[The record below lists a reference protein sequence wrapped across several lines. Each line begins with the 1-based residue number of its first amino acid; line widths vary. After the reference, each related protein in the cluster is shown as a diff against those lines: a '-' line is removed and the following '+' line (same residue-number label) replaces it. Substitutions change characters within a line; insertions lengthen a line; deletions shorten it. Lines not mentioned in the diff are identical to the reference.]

1 VPNGFAGAPDGAA
14 HGEAQMNPFVRSSC
28 CLAAVAA
35 LANCGGG
42 SPKNENGSA
51 ANATQAAENATAN
64 TLMPA
69 APAAPPAPAV
79 SANEKRM
86 TIEALPVAQPGPG
99 VAVGSV
105 HMVRS
110 ASGIETDGFGGG
122 CMVFEDPASG
132 VCHKDSDCHVPSY
145 ISAAAGPW
153 AYCADQKCW
162 IKPADK
168 AFCWKSRYSTPQLP
182 LQVGKPQSTPKV
194 TLASLP
200 AQLFQGPA
208 KNQIRARVIACLNGK
223 YKSGDAPP
231 CAGGK
236 GPRTDDIGDAK
247 TLTK

>member
-1 VPNGFAGAPDGAA
+1 
-14 HGEAQMNPFVRSSC
+14 MNPFVRSSC
-28 CLAAVAA
+28 CLAALAA

-42 SPKNENGSA
+42 APKNENG
-51 ANATQAAENATAN
+51 NAVNVTQAVENATAN
-64 TLMPA
+64 TLT
-69 APAAPPAPAV
+69 PAAPPAPAV

-86 TIEALPVAQPGPG
+86 TIEALPVAQSGPG

-110 ASGIETDGFGGG
+110 ASGIETDGFAGG
-122 CMVFEDPASG
+122 CMVFEVPASG
-132 VCHKDSDCHVPSY
+132 VCKKDSDCHVPSY
-145 ISAAAGPW
+145 ISAAGGPW
-153 AYCADQKCW
+153 ASCADQKCW

-168 AFCWKSRYSTPQLP
+168 AFCWKSRYSTPLQP

-208 KNQIRARVIACLNGK
+208 KNQVRARVVACLNGK

-231 CAGGK
+231 CTGGK
-236 GPRTDDIGDAK
+236 GQRADDIGDAK

>member
-1 VPNGFAGAPDGAA
+1 MFRGRLDGAL
-14 HGEAQMNPFVRSSC
+14 HGEAQMNLFARSSC
-28 CLAAVAA
+28 GLAAVAA

-42 SPKNENGSA
+42 TPKNQSGTD
-51 ANATQAAENATAN
+51 ANAQAAVNASASTVPPVA
-64 TLMPA
+64 PA
-69 APAAPPAPAV
+69 APAVA
-79 SANEKRM
+79 ANEKRM
-86 TIEALPVAQPGPG
+86 AIEALPVALSGPG
-99 VAVGSV
+99 TAVGSV

-132 VCHKDSDCHVPSY
+132 VCHKDGDCHVPKY
-145 ISAAAGPW
+145 ISAASGPW

-168 AFCWKSRYSTPQLP
+168 AFCWKSRYSTPQQP

-200 AQLFQGPA
+200 PQLFQGPA
-208 KNQIRARVIACLNGK
+208 KNQVRARVVACLNGK
-223 YKSGDAPP
+223 YKPGDAPP
-231 CAGGK
+231 CAGGT
-236 GPRTDDIGDAK
+236 GERADDIGDAK

>member
-1 VPNGFAGAPDGAA
+1 
-14 HGEAQMNPFVRSSC
+14 MNPFVRSSC

-42 SPKNENGSA
+42 SPKNENGNA
-51 ANATQAAENATAN
+51 ANTTQAAVNATAN
-64 TLMPA
+64 TLT
-69 APAAPPAPAV
+69 PAAPPAPAV

-86 TIEALPVAQPGPG
+86 AIEALPVAQPGPG
-99 VAVGSV
+99 VAVGSL

-132 VCHKDSDCHVPSY
+132 VCHKDSDCRVPSY
-145 ISAAAGPW
+145 ISAAGGPW
-153 AYCADQKCW
+153 ANCADQKCW

-168 AFCWKSRYSTPQLP
+168 AFCWKSRYSTPQQP

-208 KNQIRARVIACLNGK
+208 KNQVRARVVACLSGK
-223 YKSGDAPP
+223 YKPGDAPP
-231 CAGGK
+231 CAGGTGK
-236 GPRTDDIGDAK
+236 RADDIGDTR

>member
-1 VPNGFAGAPDGAA
+1 
-14 HGEAQMNPFVRSSC
+14 MNPFVRSSC

-69 APAAPPAPAV
+69 APPALPAPAV

-110 ASGIETDGFGGG
+110 ASGIVTDGFGGG
-122 CMVFEDPASG
+122 CMVFEDPTSG

-145 ISAAAGPW
+145 ISAAGGPW